1 MPNDIRIEIPD
12 RLDMTTCHQLIEVQR
27 SAWGMSDLDILP
39 PWKLFVTPQIGS
51 KVIVAYEGDRAIGH
65 ALLSLAQNQS
75 DIADKYLYL
84 DMIGVHQ
91 SYQSHNLGFRIMQ
104 EAQAL
109 ARSECYAYIAWTY
122 DPLEGA
128 NANLY
133 LKKLGAMATK
143 YYKNYYGELSGERHK
158 GTATDRFWTIL
169 YPKAESNMD
178 KPSQIISEADYNSYE
193 MLQEKAFDLIGIEIP
208 RDFIAIRDRE
218 PERANRI
225 RLSTRRIFQHLFAN
239 GYIVNGFQTDESR
252 SYYIARCVDKNSGV

>member
-1 MPNDIRIEIPD
+1 MANNIRIEIPD
-12 RLDMTTCHQLIEVQR
+12 RLNMTTCHQLVDIQR

-39 PWKLFVTPQIGS
+39 PWKLFVAPQIGS
-51 KVIVAYEGDRAIGH
+51 KVIVTYEGDRAIAY
-65 ALLSLAQNQS
+65 ALLSLAGDRSISEQH
-75 DIADKYLYL
+75 YLYL

-128 NANLY
+128 NASLY
-133 LKKLGAMATK
+133 LKKLGAIATK
-143 YYKNYYGELSGERHK
+143 YYDNYYGELSGERHR

-169 YPKAESNMD
+169 YPNAEPKMY

-193 MLQEKAFDLIGIEIP
+193 MFQKKAVDLIGIEIP

-225 RLSTRRIFQHLFAN
+225 RLATRRIFQHLFAN
-239 GYIVNGFQTDESR
+239 G
-252 SYYIARCVDKNSGV
+252 